1 MPRVVVLESD
11 CAAAAFTGL
20 DVALDAF
27 FATVRPYRELPG
39 FVGALINIAEANRAR
54 RSRNVTLLA

>member
-39 FVGALINIAEANRAR
+39 LAGALINIAEANRAR
-54 RSRNVTLLA
+54 ASRNLLPLA